1 MSNLRTELAAE
12 NSSHQ
17 KALEETKAQLS
28 GSEDKL
34 RDARAEMERISQ
46 TLQKKEEVRI
56 CNITIILYR

>member
-28 GSEDKL
+28 GLEDKL
-34 RDARAEMERISQ
+34 RDARVEMERMSQ

-56 CNITIILYR
+56 HHVI